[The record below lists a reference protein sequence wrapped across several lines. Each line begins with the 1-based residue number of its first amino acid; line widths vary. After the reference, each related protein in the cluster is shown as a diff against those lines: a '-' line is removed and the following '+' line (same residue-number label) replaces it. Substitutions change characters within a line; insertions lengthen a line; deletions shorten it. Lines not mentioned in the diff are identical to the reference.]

1 MPLVLPSSSTL
12 GTEAEAGCRKPLQ
25 LGWSGIEGRENEM
38 AAIDRHL
45 DTRDAG
51 KPVELGLIK
60 HPKTDIREP
69 RASRATQP
77 PV

>member
-1 MPLVLPSSSTL
+1 
-12 GTEAEAGCRKPLQ
+12 
-25 LGWSGIEGRENEM
+25 M